1 MVVADYQT
9 DKSVI
14 SPTTNTVFLDIE
26 ADGLNPTKIHCVVTK
41 RSNEAHLTHLS
52 RRSLMD
58 ELAKGGK
65 VCGHNLVGYDLPVMR
80 KLWGIRIPADRV
92 VDTLVLSRLFHPDL
106 DGGHSLAAWGTRLG
120 FAKGSHDEWDEL
132 SPEMI
137 EYCKRDV
144 DVTQRLHDAL
154 MGQMQMFGFT
164 KHCVD
169 LEHSIAFICK
179 DQEDNGFGFDRKG
192 AVDLYEELT
201 TRMHRIEKDLQRVFP
216 PIVEER
222 ISDKTGK
229 KLKDKVTVFNVGSRQ
244 QIAERLAG
252 KGAVWKELTPAGK
265 PKVDEA
271 TLKKQTHIPEAK
283 IILRYLLCQKRA
295 SHVDSWIKAVGEDGR
310 IHGRVRHIGAVTGR
324 MAHSSPNMAQIPA
337 VRAEYGKQCRE
348 LFTTPEGRVLVGAD
362 ASGLELR
369 MLAHYMDDESYTK
382 EILSG
387 DIHTANQTAAGLET
401 RDQAKT
407 FIYAFLYGAGDAK
420 IGSVV
425 GGSAAHGKKLKAAF
439 LKNTPALAK
448 LRSETMA
455 EAETGF
461 LTGLDGRRIRVRSQ
475 HAALNTLLQG
485 AGAVV
490 MKQAIVILYDLLA
503 RVDFKLVAQVHDEW
517 QIECK
522 PEDADFIGKSC
533 VNSMIFA
540 GELLQLNCPLD
551 GEYRVGNS
559 WADTH

>member
-1 MVVADYQT
+1 MNFQKDST
-9 DKSVI
+9 LI

-26 ADGLNPTKIHCVVTK
+26 ADGLNPTKVHCVVTK

-58 ELAKGGK
+58 ELAKGGQI
-65 VCGHNLVGYDLPVMR
+65 CGHNLIGYDVPVLNR
-80 KLWGIRIPADRV
+80 LWGTRIPQYRV

-120 FAKGSHDEWDEL
+120 FPKGEHTDWEVF
-132 SPEMI
+132 SPEMV

-144 DVTQRLHDAL
+144 DVTQRLHNAL
-154 MGQMQMFGFT
+154 MSQMQMFSFT
-164 KHCVD
+164 KHCVA
-169 LEHSIAFICK
+169 LEHSIAWICK
-179 DQEDNGFGFDRKG
+179 DQEDNGFEFDKDG
-192 AVDLYEELT
+192 AVKLYEELN
-201 TRMHRIEKDLQRVFP
+201 TRMTRIENDLQRVFP

-222 ISDKTGK
+222 YSDKTGK

-295 SHVDSWIKAVGEDGR
+295 SHVDSWLKAVGEDGR

-324 MAHSSPNMAQIPA
+324 MAHSSPNMAQIPS
-337 VRAEYGKQCRE
+337 VRAEYGKQCRN
-348 LFTTPEGRVLVGAD
+348 LFTVPDGRVLVGAD

-369 MLAHYMDDESYTK
+369 MLAHYMDDESYTN

-387 DIHTANQTAAGLET
+387 DIHTANQTAAGLDT

-425 GGSAAHGKKLKAAF
+425 GGSAAQGKKLKTEF
-439 LKNTPALAK
+439 LENTPALAK
-448 LRSETMA
+448 LRSKVMNDA
-455 EAETGF
+455 ESGF

-490 MKQAIVILYDLLA
+490 MKQAIVILYDLLE

-517 QIECK
+517 QIECR

-533 VNSMIFA
+533 VNAMVFA
-540 GELLQLNCPLD
+540 GEVLQLNCPLD
-551 GEYRVGNS
+551 GEYRVGTS
-559 WADTH
+559 WCDTH

>member
-1 MVVADYQT
+1 MVVANYQK
-9 DKSVI
+9 DRSLI

-26 ADGLNPTKIHCVVTK
+26 ADGLNPTKVHCAITK
-41 RSNEAHLTHLS
+41 RSGEAHLTHLS

-58 ELAKGGK
+58 ELARGGQ
-65 VCGHNLVGYDLPVMR
+65 VCGHNVIGYDLPVLNR
-80 KLWGIRIPADRV
+80 LWGIRIPQDRV

-106 DGGHSLAAWGTRLG
+106 DGGHSLAAWGNRLG
-120 FAKGSHDEWDEL
+120 FPKGDHSDWSEL
-132 SPEMI
+132 SEEMV

-144 DVTQRLHDAL
+144 DVTERLHGAL
-154 MGQMQMFGFT
+154 VQQLRLFGFT

-169 LEHSIAFICK
+169 LEHSVAFICK
-179 DQEDNGFGFDRKG
+179 DQEDNGFEFDKDG
-192 AVDLYEELT
+192 AVELYEELT
-201 TRMHRIEKDLQRVFP
+201 TRMHRIERDLQQVFP

-222 ISDKTGK
+222 ISDKTHK
-229 KLKDKVTVFNVGSRQ
+229 RLKDKVTVFNVGSRQ
-244 QIAERLAG
+244 QIAERLAS

-265 PKVDEA
+265 PKVDEK

-295 SHVDSWIKAVGEDGR
+295 SQVDSWIKAVEEDKR

-324 MAHSSPNMAQIPA
+324 MAHSNPNMAQVPA
-337 VRAEYGKQCRE
+337 VRAEYGKECRK
-348 LFTTPEGRVLVGAD
+348 LFTVPDGHVLVGAD

-369 MLAHYMDDESYTK
+369 MLAHYMNDEKYTN
-382 EILSG
+382 EILTG
-387 DIHTANQTAAGLET
+387 DIHTANRIAAGLDN
-401 RDQAKT
+401 RDDAKT

-420 IGSVV
+420 IGSIV
-425 GGSAAHGKKLKAAF
+425 GGTAAHGKKLKQAF
-439 LKNTPALAK
+439 LENTPALAD
-448 LRSETMA
+448 LRNETMA
-455 EAETGF
+455 DAETGF
-461 LTGLDGRRIRVRSQ
+461 LTGLDGRRIRVRSA

-490 MKQAIVILYDLLA
+490 MKQAIVILYDLLE
-503 RVDFKLVAQVHDEW
+503 RVNFKLVAQVHDEW

-533 VNSMIFA
+533 VNAMVFA
-540 GELLQLNCPLD
+540 GEVLQLNCPLD
-551 GEYRVGNS
+551 GEYRIGNS

>member
-80 KLWGIRIPADRV
+80 KPWGIRIPEDRV

-169 LEHSIAFICK
+169 LEHSVAFICK
-179 DQEDNGFGFDRKG
+179 DQEDNGFGFDRQG

-201 TRMHRIEKDLQRVFP
+201 TRMHRIENDLQRVFP

-425 GGSAAHGKKLKAAF
+425 GGSAAHGKRLKAAF
-439 LKNTPALAK
+439 LENTPALAK

-455 EAETGF
+455 DAETGF

-540 GELLQLNCPLD
+540 GEILQLNCPLD

>member
-1 MVVADYQT
+1 MAMNFQKDN
-9 DKSVI
+9 SLI
-14 SPTTNTVFLDIE
+14 SPTMNTVFLDIE
-26 ADGLNPTKIHCVVTK
+26 ADGLNPTKVHCVVTK

-52 RRSLMD
+52 RRSLMN
-58 ELAKGGK
+58 ELGKGGSI
-65 VCGHNLVGYDLPVMR
+65 CGHNIIGYDLPVLHR
-80 KLWGIRIPADRV
+80 LWGIRIPQHRV

-120 FAKGSHDEWDEL
+120 FPKGEHNDWEEL
-132 SPEMI
+132 SEEMV

-144 DVTQRLHDAL
+144 DVTHRLHDAL
-154 MGQMQMFGFT
+154 MAQMQMFGFSQ
-164 KHCVD
+164 HCVD
-169 LEHSIAFICK
+169 LEHSVAFICK
-179 DQEDNGFGFDRKG
+179 DQEDNGFEFDKES
-192 AVDLYEELT
+192 ALSLYEELT
-201 TRMHRIEKDLQRVFP
+201 TRMHRIEQDLQRVFP

-222 ISDKTGK
+222 FSDKTQK
-229 KLKDKVTVFNVGSRQ
+229 RLKDKVTVFNVGSRQ

-295 SHVDSWIKAVGEDGR
+295 SQVDSWIKAVGEDKR

-324 MAHSSPNMAQIPA
+324 MAHSNPNMAQVPA

-348 LFTTPEGRVLVGAD
+348 LFTVPSGRVLVGAD

-369 MLAHYMDDESYTK
+369 MLAHYMNDDNYTK
-382 EILSG
+382 EILTG
-387 DIHTANQTAAGLET
+387 DIHTANQKAAGLET

-425 GGSAAHGKKLKAAF
+425 GATSNAGRKLKETF
-439 LKNTPALAK
+439 LKNTPALAE
-448 LRSETMA
+448 LRQKVATDA
-455 EAETGF
+455 ESGF

-503 RVDFKLVAQVHDEW
+503 HVDFKLVAQVHDEW
-517 QIECK
+517 QIECR

-533 VNSMIFA
+533 VNAMIFA

-551 GEYRVGNS
+551 GEYRVGTS
-559 WADTH
+559 WCDTH

>member
-1 MVVADYQT
+1 MILQPE
-9 DKSVI
+9 KSVI
-14 SPTTNTVFLDIE
+14 LPTMNTVFLDIE

-52 RRSLMD
+52 KRSLID

-65 VCGHNLVGYDLPVMR
+65 VCGHNLIGYDLPVMR
-80 KLWGIRIPADRV
+80 KLWGINVSSERV
-92 VDTLVLSRLFHPDL
+92 LDTLVLSRLFHPDRE
-106 DGGHSLAAWGTRLG
+106 GGHSLAVWGMHLG
-120 FAKGSHDEWDEL
+120 FPKGDHSEWDVL
-132 SPEMI
+132 SDEMI

-144 DVTQRLHDAL
+144 DVTEKLHNAL
-154 MGQMQMFGFT
+154 MVQMQMREFSQQ
-164 KHCVD
+164 CVD

-179 DQEDNGFGFDRKG
+179 DQEENGFEFDRDG
-192 AVDLYEELT
+192 AVKLYEELT
-201 TRMHRIEKDLQRVFP
+201 TRMHRIETDLQQVFP

-222 ISDKTGK
+222 YSDKTGK

-271 TLKKQTHIPEAK
+271 TLKKQTDIPEAK

-295 SHVDSWIKAVGEDGR
+295 SHVDSWIKAVGEGNR

-348 LFTTPEGRVLVGAD
+348 LFTVPKDRVLVGAD

-369 MLAHYMDDESYTK
+369 MLAHYMDDADYTN
-382 EILSG
+382 EILTG
-387 DIHTANQTAAGLET
+387 DIHTANQKAAGLAT

-407 FIYAFLYGAGDAK
+407 FIYAFLYGAGNAK
-420 IGSVV
+420 IGEVV
-425 GGSAAHGKKLKAAF
+425 GSTSGAGKKLKERF
-439 LKNTPALAK
+439 LENTPALAD
-448 LRSETMA
+448 LRKSVLEDG
-455 EAETGF
+455 ESGS
-461 LTGLDGRRIRVRSQ
+461 LVGLDGRRLTVRSA

-485 AGAVV
+485 AGAIV
-490 MKQAIVILYDLLA
+490 MKQAIVILYDLLDNVNF
-503 RVDFKLVAQVHDEW
+503 RLVAQVHDEW

-533 VNSMIFA
+533 VNAMIFA
-540 GELLQLNCPLD
+540 GEVLQLNCPLD
-551 GEYRVGNS
+551 GEYRIGNS

>member
-80 KLWGIRIPADRV
+80 KPWGIRIPEDRV

-154 MGQMQMFGFT
+154 MGQMEMFGFT

-169 LEHSIAFICK
+169 LEHSVAFICK
-179 DQEDNGFGFDRKG
+179 DQEDNGFGFDRQG

-201 TRMHRIEKDLQRVFP
+201 TRMHRIENDLQRVFP

-425 GGSAAHGKKLKAAF
+425 GGSAAHGKRLKAAF
-439 LKNTPALAK
+439 LENTPALAK

-455 EAETGF
+455 DAETGF

-540 GELLQLNCPLD
+540 GEILQLNCPLD

>member
-106 DGGHSLAAWGTRLG
+106 EGGHSLAAWGTRLG
-120 FAKGSHDEWDEL
+120 FAKGSHDEWNEL

-179 DQEDNGFGFDRKG
+179 DQEDNGFGFDMQG

-439 LKNTPALAK
+439 LENTPALAK

-455 EAETGF
+455 DAETGF

>member
-1 MVVADYQT
+1 MNFQT
-9 DKSVI
+9 DKSLI

-26 ADGLNPTKIHCVVTK
+26 ADGLNPTKVHCVVTK

-58 ELAKGGK
+58 ELAKGGQI
-65 VCGHNLVGYDLPVMR
+65 CGHNLIGYDVPVLNR
-80 KLWGIRIPADRV
+80 LWGTRIPQYRV

-120 FAKGSHDEWDEL
+120 FPKGEHTDWEVF
-132 SPEMI
+132 SPEMV

-144 DVTQRLHDAL
+144 DVTQRLHNAL
-154 MGQMQMFGFT
+154 MSQMQVFGFT

-169 LEHSIAFICK
+169 LEHSVAWICK
-179 DQEDNGFGFDRKG
+179 EQEDNGFEFDKDG
-192 AVDLYEELT
+192 AIKLYEELT
-201 TRMHRIEKDLQRVFP
+201 TRMTRIENDLQRVFP

-222 ISDKTGK
+222 YSDKTGK

-252 KGAVWKELTPAGK
+252 KGAVWKERTPAGK

-348 LFTTPEGRVLVGAD
+348 LFTASDGRVLVGAD

-369 MLAHYMDDESYTK
+369 MLAHYMDDESYTN

-387 DIHTANQTAAGLET
+387 DIHTANQTAAGLDT

-425 GGSAAHGKKLKAAF
+425 GGSAAQGRKLKTEF
-439 LKNTPALAK
+439 LENTPALAK
-448 LRSETMA
+448 LRSKVMDDA
-455 EAETGF
+455 ESGF

-490 MKQAIVILYDLLA
+490 MKQAIVILYDLLE

-517 QIECK
+517 QIECR

-533 VNSMIFA
+533 VNAMVFA
-540 GELLQLNCPLD
+540 GEVLQLNCPLD
-551 GEYRVGNS
+551 GEYRVGTS
-559 WADTH
+559 WCDTH

>member
-1 MVVADYQT
+1 MTLQPE
-9 DKSVI
+9 KNVI
-14 SPTTNTVFLDIE
+14 LPTMNTVFLDIE

-52 RRSLMD
+52 RRSLID

-65 VCGHNLVGYDLPVMR
+65 VCGHNLIGYDLPVMR
-80 KLWGIRIPADRV
+80 KLWGISVPSERV
-92 VDTLVLSRLFHPDL
+92 LDTLVLSRLFHPDRE
-106 DGGHSLAAWGTRLG
+106 GGHSLAVWGMHLG
-120 FAKGSHDEWDEL
+120 FPKGDHSEWDVL
-132 SPEMI
+132 SDEMI

-144 DVTQRLHDAL
+144 DVTEKLHNAL
-154 MGQMQMFGFT
+154 MVQMQMREFSQQ
-164 KHCVD
+164 CVD

-179 DQEDNGFGFDRKG
+179 DQEDNGFEFDRDG
-192 AVDLYEELT
+192 AVKLYEELT
-201 TRMHRIEKDLQRVFP
+201 TRMHRIETDLQQVFP

-222 ISDKTGK
+222 YSDKTGK

-244 QIAERLAG
+244 QIAERLTS

-271 TLKKQTHIPEAK
+271 TLKKQTDIPEAK

-295 SHVDSWIKAVGEDGR
+295 SHVDSWIKAVGEGNR

-348 LFTTPEGRVLVGAD
+348 LFTVPKDRVLVGAD

-369 MLAHYMDDESYTK
+369 MLAHYMDDADYTN
-382 EILSG
+382 EILTG
-387 DIHTANQTAAGLET
+387 DIHTANQKAAGLAT

-425 GGSAAHGKKLKAAF
+425 GSTSGAGRALKQRF
-439 LKNTPALAK
+439 LENTPALAE
-448 LRSETMA
+448 LRQKVSKDCES
-455 EAETGF
+455 GF
-461 LTGLDGRRIRVRSQ
+461 LEGLDGRKIRVRSA

-485 AGAVV
+485 AGAIV
-490 MKQAIVILYDLLA
+490 MKQAIIILYDLLA

-517 QIECK
+517 QIECR

-533 VNSMIFA
+533 VNSMVFA
-540 GELLQLNCPLD
+540 GEVLQLNCPLD